1 MSNIDK
7 GLRRAFA
14 GIVALI
20 LTLGV
25 AIAAF
30 TPQLAY
36 AGEDAVRAVGDGVFK
51 INLSYTYKFT
61 DSEGQ
66 ALRDEYGNVTDIEMK
81 NVSRGSAFLINEDTV
96 LTCYHCVML
105 SDEEIATLKGLGVN
119 TNKFLK
125 SFKYTVTVSGDVEIP
140 CKLVNQSKE
149 EDWAILKL
157 DQTVGGT
164 TPLMLRDSS
173 TVQAADSVWTVGFPG
188 NSEAGQVINTYRPDD
203 VTIRNGRV
211 NKPESIMQ
219 FGLLCDSPL
228 SYMVGEPVY
237 FNYYVNGYFLQTD
250 CAISGGDS
258 GGPMVDDNGYVVGI
272 NEGSGD
278 YYYGVAIDEV
288 TKVLDRLQIEY
299 TPAPGPFGNG
309 GGNGGGT
316 EGGTTP
322 TTEGTEGGLSLKN
335 LTELSS
341 AITAAETLAASGT
354 DVYTPESLSA
364 LNAAIDEAKT
374 ASALTVAED
383 DDEAAVAEK
392 QGQIDSAL
400 EKLKTAQAGLQ
411 KQPENKG
418 INPAVIG
425 AIAAAVIAAVAALV
439 FALTRKKKPEPVAA
453 PTPAPAAAPAP
464 TPTPAPANVQ
474 AQPAAIVEDE
484 PGTTVLTDDD
494 PATTVLAEEVDG
506 GSLTRMSTN
515 ERIDINRSEITLGR
529 ERRSVDYCLEGN
541 SNIGRVHAR
550 ILVRDGVVYIVDN
563 NSTNGTFVNN
573 AKLRPGLEQ
582 QLKSGD
588 IVRLADEK
596 FRYNK

>member
-164 TPLMLRDSS
+164 TPLKLRDSS

-219 FGLLCDSPL
+219 FGLISESPL
-228 SYMVGEPVY
+228 SLMFGEPVY

-288 TKVLDRLQIEY
+288 TKVLDRLQIAY
-299 TPAPGPFGNG
+299 TSADVVTPV
-309 GGNGGGT
+309 
-316 EGGTTP
+316 TP
-322 TTEGTEGGLSLKN
+322 TPPTPSDETPSLKN

-411 KQPENKG
+411 KQPEGPK
-418 INPAVIG
+418 INFAVIG
-425 AIAAAVIAAVAALV
+425 AIAAAVIAAIAALV

-494 PATTVLAEEVDG
+494 PATTVLTEEVDG

-515 ERIDINRSEITLGR
+515 ERIDINRSELTLGR